1 MSRATVR
8 TTHDDPTALAAALA
22 PDNTTEMGTEV
33 VDGAVETTID
43 RPTAAGLRPTTDD
56 YLVCLSA
63 AMAVVEA
70 ARPRTTAEQTDDQTR
85 STTERTDDRSNT
97 NP

>member
-8 TTHDDPTALAAALA
+8 TMHDDPGAVAAALA
-22 PDNTTEMGTEV
+22 PDNTTEMQTAV
-33 VDGAVETTID
+33 VDSAVETTID
-43 RPTAAGLRPTTDD
+43 RPTAAGLRTTADD

-63 AMAVVEA
+63 ATTVAEA
-70 ARPRTTAEQTDDQTR
+70 AGPATTTERTDDATR

-97 NP
+97 NS